1 MHYSTT
7 ITKKNLFLYK
17 HDHQHEQSLYKESI
31 HRKTATSIYRVDYA
45 QQSAARG
52 CAGPVTSPG
61 IVDYHDKADAS
72 VYLLK
77 IKTSLLPTPQAQL
90 IAGSLGIYL

>member
-1 MHYSTT
+1 MIINTNNPCTRKATIERPQRRYIESTT
-7 ITKKNLFLYK
+7 HNNQLRE
-17 HDHQHEQSLYKESI
+17 D
-31 HRKTATSIYRVDYA
+31 
-45 QQSAARG
+45 AR
-52 CAGPVTSPG
+52 GPVTSPG

>member
-1 MHYSTT
+1 MIINTNNPLARKATIERPQRRYIESTT
-7 ITKKNLFLYK
+7 HNNQRRE
-17 HDHQHEQSLYKESI
+17 D
-31 HRKTATSIYRVDYA
+31 
-45 QQSAARG
+45 AR
-52 CAGPVTSPG
+52 GPVTSPG